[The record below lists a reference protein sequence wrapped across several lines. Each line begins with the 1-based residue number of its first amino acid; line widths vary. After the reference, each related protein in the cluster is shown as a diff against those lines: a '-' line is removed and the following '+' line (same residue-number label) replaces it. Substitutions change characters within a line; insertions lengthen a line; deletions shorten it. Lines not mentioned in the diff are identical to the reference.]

1 MGGDCKYAIL
11 PIIRHFS
18 KISYPIFRMHNQTTR
33 GIFYLCLGVFVFSL
47 QDAIIKQVSGAYP
60 LTQVVVIR
68 SLVAFPILLGLV
80 QREVGWRALFGNDLG
95 SLILRALI
103 MFMSYTAYYMAFP
116 ALPLADAVA
125 LYFTVPLF
133 VTALAGPFLG
143 EHSGWRVW
151 VAVLLGFF
159 GVMVML
165 QPGTGLF
172 EPAALLSLLS
182 ACMYGMSMLMARKL
196 GSTQPACVLS
206 FYQNAG
212 FFLGALLTA
221 FALYCLG
228 IEHASH
234 PSLAF
239 LVRNWMWIPLNDLLL
254 ISASGIVAAT
264 GMMFLT
270 SAYRLAQANRVAPFE
285 YTGILWAPLWGYVFF
300 QETPRLTTV
309 AGAAVIVMAGLLAL
323 RMAHR
328 PQQN

>member
-1 MGGDCKYAIL
+1 
-11 PIIRHFS
+11 
-18 KISYPIFRMHNQTTR
+18 MHNPTTR
-33 GIFYLCLGVFVFSL
+33 GILYLCLGVFVFSL

-68 SLVAFPILLGLV
+68 SLVAFPILLALV
-80 QREVGWRALFGNDLG
+80 MREVGWRALFGNDLG
-95 SLILRALI
+95 ALMLRALI
-103 MFMSYTAYYMAFP
+103 MFVSYTAYYMAFP
-116 ALPLADAVA
+116 AMPLADAVA

-133 VTALAGPFLG
+133 VISLAGPFLG

-151 VAVLLGFF
+151 MAVLLGFF

-182 ACMYGMSMLMARKL
+182 ACMYGVSMLMARKL
-196 GSTQPACVLS
+196 GSTQPASVLS
-206 FYQNAG
+206 FYQNVG
-212 FFLGALLTA
+212 FFVGALMTA
-221 FALYCLG
+221 LALSVLG

-234 PSLAF
+234 PSLSF
-239 LVRNWMWIPLNDLLL
+239 LVRNWMWIPLDDLLL
-254 ISASGIVAAT
+254 IGASGVVAAT

-270 SAYRLAQANRVAPFE
+270 SAYRLAQANKVAPFE

-323 RMAHR
+323 RMAHQ
-328 PQQN
+328 PNPT

>member
-1 MGGDCKYAIL
+1 
-11 PIIRHFS
+11 
-18 KISYPIFRMHNQTTR
+18 MHNPTTR
-33 GIFYLCLGVFVFSL
+33 GILYLCLGVFVFSL
-47 QDAIIKQVSGAYP
+47 QDAIIKQVSGSYP

-68 SLVAFPILLGLV
+68 SLVAFPILLALV
-80 QREVGWRALFGNDLG
+80 MREVGWRALFGNDLG
-95 SLILRALI
+95 ALMLRALI
-103 MFMSYTAYYMAFP
+103 MFVSYTAYYMAFP

-133 VTALAGPFLG
+133 VIALAGPFLG

-151 VAVLLGFF
+151 AAVLLGFM

-182 ACMYGMSMLMARKL
+182 ACMYGVSMLIARKL
-196 GSTQPACVLS
+196 GSTQPASVLS
-206 FYQNAG
+206 FYQNVG
-212 FFLGALLTA
+212 FFVGALMTA
-221 FALYCLG
+221 LALSVLG

-239 LVRNWMWIPLNDLLL
+239 LVRNWMLIPLDDLLL
-254 ISASGIVAAT
+254 IGASGVVAAT

-270 SAYRLAQANRVAPFE
+270 SAYRLAQANKVAPFE

-323 RMAHR
+323 RMAHQ
-328 PQQN
+328 PNPT

>member
-1 MGGDCKYAIL
+1 
-11 PIIRHFS
+11 
-18 KISYPIFRMHNQTTR
+18 MHNKTTR

-68 SLVAFPILLGLV
+68 SLVAFPILLALV

-103 MFMSYTAYYMAFP
+103 MFVSYTAYYMAFP

-182 ACMYGMSMLMARKL
+182 AFMYGTSMLMARKL
-196 GSTQPACVLS
+196 GSTQPASVLS

-212 FFLGALLTA
+212 FFMGALMTA
-221 FALYCLG
+221 FALHVFG

-239 LVRNWMWIPLNDLLL
+239 LVRSWMWIPFDDLLL
-254 ISASGIVAAT
+254 ICASGIVAAT

-323 RMAHR
+323 RMAHQSHR
-328 PQQN
+328 HKLL

>member
-1 MGGDCKYAIL
+1 
-11 PIIRHFS
+11 
-18 KISYPIFRMHNQTTR
+18 MHNPTTR
-33 GIFYLCLGVFVFSL
+33 GILYLCLGVFVFSL
-47 QDAIIKQVSGAYP
+47 QDAIIKQVSGSYP

-68 SLVAFPILLGLV
+68 SLVAFPILLALV
-80 QREVGWRALFGNDLG
+80 MREVGWRALFGNDLG
-95 SLILRALI
+95 ALMLRALI
-103 MFMSYTAYYMAFP
+103 MFVSYTAYYMAFP

-133 VTALAGPFLG
+133 VIALAGPFLG

-151 VAVLLGFF
+151 AAVLLGFM

-182 ACMYGMSMLMARKL
+182 ACMYGVSMLMARKL
-196 GSTQPACVLS
+196 GSTQPASVLS
-206 FYQNAG
+206 FYQNVG
-212 FFLGALLTA
+212 FFVGALMTA
-221 FALYCLG
+221 LALSVLG

-239 LVRNWMWIPLNDLLL
+239 LVRNWMLIPLDDLLL
-254 ISASGIVAAT
+254 ISASGVVAAT

-270 SAYRLAQANRVAPFE
+270 SAYRLAQANKVAPFE

-323 RMAHR
+323 RMANQPKH
-328 PQQN
+328 P

>member
-1 MGGDCKYAIL
+1 
-11 PIIRHFS
+11 
-18 KISYPIFRMHNQTTR
+18 MHNPTTR
-33 GIFYLCLGVFVFSL
+33 GILYLCLGVFVFSL

-68 SLVAFPILLGLV
+68 SLVAFPILLALV
-80 QREVGWRALFGNDLG
+80 MREVGWRALFGNDLG
-95 SLILRALI
+95 ALMLRALI
-103 MFMSYTAYYMAFP
+103 MFVSYTAYYMAFP
-116 ALPLADAVA
+116 AMPLADAVA

-133 VTALAGPFLG
+133 VISLAGPFLG

-151 VAVLLGFF
+151 MAVLLGFF

-182 ACMYGMSMLMARKL
+182 ACMYGVSMLMARKL
-196 GSTQPACVLS
+196 GSTQPASVLS
-206 FYQNAG
+206 FYQNVG
-212 FFLGALLTA
+212 FFVGALMTA
-221 FALYCLG
+221 LALSVLG

-234 PSLAF
+234 PSLSF
-239 LVRNWMWIPLNDLLL
+239 LVRNWMWIPFDDLLL
-254 ISASGIVAAT
+254 IGASGVVAAT

-270 SAYRLAQANRVAPFE
+270 SAYRLAQANKVAPFE

-323 RMAHR
+323 RMANQPKH
-328 PQQN
+328 P

>member
-1 MGGDCKYAIL
+1 
-11 PIIRHFS
+11 
-18 KISYPIFRMHNQTTR
+18 MHNPTTR
-33 GIFYLCLGVFVFSL
+33 GILYLCLGVFVFSL

-68 SLVAFPILLGLV
+68 SLVASPILLALV
-80 QREVGWRALFGNDLG
+80 MREVGWRALFGNDLG
-95 SLILRALI
+95 ALMLRALI
-103 MFMSYTAYYMAFP
+103 MFVSYTAYYMAFP
-116 ALPLADAVA
+116 AMPLADAVA

-133 VTALAGPFLG
+133 VISLAGPFLG

-151 VAVLLGFF
+151 MAVLLGFF

-182 ACMYGMSMLMARKL
+182 ACMYGVSMLMARKL
-196 GSTQPACVLS
+196 GSTQPASVLS
-206 FYQNAG
+206 FYQNVG
-212 FFLGALLTA
+212 FFVGALMTA
-221 FALYCLG
+221 LALSVLG

-234 PSLAF
+234 PSLSF
-239 LVRNWMWIPLNDLLL
+239 LVRNWMWIPFDDLLL
-254 ISASGIVAAT
+254 IGASGVVAAT

-270 SAYRLAQANRVAPFE
+270 SAYRLAQANKVAPFE

-323 RMAHR
+323 RMAHQ
-328 PQQN
+328 PNPK

>member
-1 MGGDCKYAIL
+1 
-11 PIIRHFS
+11 
-18 KISYPIFRMHNQTTR
+18 MHNPTTR
-33 GIFYLCLGVFVFSL
+33 GILYLCLGVFVFSL

-68 SLVAFPILLGLV
+68 SLVAFPILLALV
-80 QREVGWRALFGNDLG
+80 MREVGWRALFGNDLG
-95 SLILRALI
+95 ALMLRALI
-103 MFMSYTAYYMAFP
+103 MFVSYTAYYMAFP
-116 ALPLADAVA
+116 AMPLADAVA

-133 VTALAGPFLG
+133 VIALAGPFLG

-151 VAVLLGFF
+151 AAVLLGFM

-182 ACMYGMSMLMARKL
+182 ACMYGISMLMARKL
-196 GSTQPACVLS
+196 GSTQPASVLS
-206 FYQNAG
+206 FYQNVG
-212 FFLGALLTA
+212 FFVGALII
-221 FALYCLG
+221 ALALSVLG
-228 IEHASH
+228 IEDASH

-239 LVRNWMWIPLNDLLL
+239 LVRNWMWIPLDDFLL
-254 ISASGIVAAT
+254 IGASGVVAAT

-270 SAYRLAQANRVAPFE
+270 SAYRLAQANKVAPFE

-309 AGAAVIVMAGLLAL
+309 AGAAVIVVAGLLAL
-323 RMAHR
+323 RMATQ
-328 PQQN
+328 PKQP

>member
-221 FALYCLG
+221 FVLYCLG

>member
-1 MGGDCKYAIL
+1 
-11 PIIRHFS
+11 
-18 KISYPIFRMHNQTTR
+18 MHNPTTR
-33 GIFYLCLGVFVFSL
+33 GILYLCLGVFVFSL

-68 SLVAFPILLGLV
+68 SLVAFPILLALV
-80 QREVGWRALFGNDLG
+80 MREVGWRALFGNDLG
-95 SLILRALI
+95 ALMLRALI
-103 MFMSYTAYYMAFP
+103 MFVSYTAYYMAFP
-116 ALPLADAVA
+116 AMPLADAVA

-133 VTALAGPFLG
+133 VISLAGPFLG

-151 VAVLLGFF
+151 MAVLLGFF

-182 ACMYGMSMLMARKL
+182 ACMYGVSMLMARKL
-196 GSTQPACVLS
+196 GSTQPASVLS
-206 FYQNAG
+206 FYQNVG
-212 FFLGALLTA
+212 FFVGALMTA
-221 FALYCLG
+221 LALSVLG

-234 PSLAF
+234 PSLSF
-239 LVRNWMWIPLNDLLL
+239 LVRNWMWIPLDDLLL
-254 ISASGIVAAT
+254 IGASGVVAAT

-270 SAYRLAQANRVAPFE
+270 SAYRLAQANKVAPFE

-323 RMAHR
+323 RMAHQ
-328 PQQN
+328 PNPK

>member
-1 MGGDCKYAIL
+1 
-11 PIIRHFS
+11 
-18 KISYPIFRMHNQTTR
+18 MHNPTTR
-33 GIFYLCLGVFVFSL
+33 GILYLCLGVFVFSL
-47 QDAIIKQVSGAYP
+47 QDAIIKQVSGSYP

-68 SLVAFPILLGLV
+68 SLVAFPILLALV
-80 QREVGWRALFGNDLG
+80 MREVGWRALFGNDLG
-95 SLILRALI
+95 ALMLRALI
-103 MFMSYTAYYMAFP
+103 MFVSYTAYYMAFP

-133 VTALAGPFLG
+133 VIALAGPFLG

-151 VAVLLGFF
+151 AAVLLGFM

-182 ACMYGMSMLMARKL
+182 ACMYGVSMLMARKL
-196 GSTQPACVLS
+196 GSTQPASVLS
-206 FYQNAG
+206 FYQNVG
-212 FFLGALLTA
+212 FFVGALMTA
-221 FALYCLG
+221 LALSVLG

-239 LVRNWMWIPLNDLLL
+239 LVRNWMLIPLDDLLL
-254 ISASGIVAAT
+254 IGASGVVAAT

-270 SAYRLAQANRVAPFE
+270 SAYRLAQANKVAPFE

-323 RMAHR
+323 RMAHQ
-328 PQQN
+328 PNPT

>member
-1 MGGDCKYAIL
+1 
-11 PIIRHFS
+11 
-18 KISYPIFRMHNQTTR
+18 MHNPTTR
-33 GIFYLCLGVFVFSL
+33 GILYLCLGVLVFSL
-47 QDAIIKQVSGAYP
+47 QDVIIKQVSGAYP

-68 SLVAFPILLGLV
+68 SLVAFPILLALV
-80 QREVGWRALFGNDLG
+80 IREVGWRALFGNDLG
-95 SLILRALI
+95 ALMLRALI
-103 MFMSYTAYYMAFP
+103 MFVSYTAYYMAFP

-133 VTALAGPFLG
+133 VIALAGPFLG

-151 VAVLLGFF
+151 AAVLLGFM

-182 ACMYGMSMLMARKL
+182 ACMYGISMLMARKL
-196 GSTQPACVLS
+196 GSTQPASVLS
-206 FYQNAG
+206 FYQNVG
-212 FFLGALLTA
+212 FFVGALITA
-221 FALYCLG
+221 LALSVLG

-239 LVRNWMWIPLNDLLL
+239 LVRNWMWIPLDDLLL
-254 ISASGIVAAT
+254 IGASGVVAAT

-270 SAYRLAQANRVAPFE
+270 SAYRLAQANKVAPFE

-300 QETPRLTTV
+300 HETPRITTV

-323 RMAHR
+323 RMAHQ
-328 PQQN
+328 PNPK

>member
-1 MGGDCKYAIL
+1 
-11 PIIRHFS
+11 
-18 KISYPIFRMHNQTTR
+18 MHNPTTR
-33 GIFYLCLGVFVFSL
+33 GILYLCLGVFVFSL
-47 QDAIIKQVSGAYP
+47 QDAIIKQVSGEYP

-68 SLVAFPILLGLV
+68 SLVAFPILLALV
-80 QREVGWRALFGNDLG
+80 MREVGWRALFGNDLG
-95 SLILRALI
+95 ALMLRALI
-103 MFMSYTAYYMAFP
+103 MFVSYTAYYMAFP

-133 VTALAGPFLG
+133 VIALAGPFLG

-151 VAVLLGFF
+151 AAVWLGFM

-182 ACMYGMSMLMARKL
+182 ACMYGVSMLMARKL
-196 GSTQPACVLS
+196 GSTQPASVLS
-206 FYQNAG
+206 FYQNVG
-212 FFLGALLTA
+212 FFVGALMTA
-221 FALYCLG
+221 LALSVLG

-234 PSLAF
+234 PSLSF
-239 LVRNWMWIPLNDLLL
+239 LVRNWMWIPLEDLLL
-254 ISASGIVAAT
+254 IGASGVVAAT

-270 SAYRLAQANRVAPFE
+270 SAYRLAQANKVAPFE

-323 RMAHR
+323 RMAHQ
-328 PQQN
+328 PNPT

>member
-1 MGGDCKYAIL
+1 
-11 PIIRHFS
+11 
-18 KISYPIFRMHNQTTR
+18 MHNPTTR
-33 GIFYLCLGVFVFSL
+33 GILYLCLGVLVFSL
-47 QDAIIKQVSGAYP
+47 QDVIIKQVSGAYP

-68 SLVAFPILLGLV
+68 SLVAFPILLALV
-80 QREVGWRALFGNDLG
+80 MREVGWRALFGNDLG
-95 SLILRALI
+95 ALMLRALI
-103 MFMSYTAYYMAFP
+103 MFVSYTAYYMAFP
-116 ALPLADAVA
+116 AMPLADAVA

-133 VTALAGPFLG
+133 VIALAGPFLG

-151 VAVLLGFF
+151 MAVLLGFF

-182 ACMYGMSMLMARKL
+182 ACMYGVSMLMARKL
-196 GSTQPACVLS
+196 GSTQPASVLS
-206 FYQNAG
+206 FYQNVG
-212 FFLGALLTA
+212 FFVGALMTA
-221 FALYCLG
+221 LALSVLG

-234 PSLAF
+234 PSLSF
-239 LVRNWMWIPLNDLLL
+239 LVRNWMWIPFDDLLL
-254 ISASGIVAAT
+254 IGASGVVAAT

-270 SAYRLAQANRVAPFE
+270 SAYRLAQANKVAPFE

-323 RMAHR
+323 RMAHQ
-328 PQQN
+328 PNPK

>member
-1 MGGDCKYAIL
+1 
-11 PIIRHFS
+11 
-18 KISYPIFRMHNQTTR
+18 MHNQTTR

-68 SLVAFPILLGLV
+68 SLVAFPILLTLV

-103 MFMSYTAYYMAFP
+103 MFISYTAYYMAFP

-182 ACMYGMSMLMARKL
+182 ACMYGTSMLMARKL
-196 GSTQPACVLS
+196 GTTQPASVLS

-212 FFLGALLTA
+212 FFMGALMTA
-221 FALYCLG
+221 FTLYLLG
-228 IEHASH
+228 IEGASH

-239 LVRNWMWIPLNDLLL
+239 LVRSWMWIPFDDLLL
-254 ISASGIVAAT
+254 IGASGIVAAT

-270 SAYRLAQANRVAPFE
+270 SAYRIAQANKVAPFE
-285 YTGILWAPLWGYVFF
+285 YTGILWAPLWGYMFF
-300 QETPRLTTV
+300 QEIPRLTTV

-323 RMAHR
+323 RMANQPHQEKR
-328 PQQN
+328 V

>member
-1 MGGDCKYAIL
+1 
-11 PIIRHFS
+11 
-18 KISYPIFRMHNQTTR
+18 MHNPTTR
-33 GIFYLCLGVFVFSL
+33 GILYLCLGVFVFSL

-68 SLVAFPILLGLV
+68 SLVAFPILLALV
-80 QREVGWRALFGNDLG
+80 MREVGWRALFGNDLG
-95 SLILRALI
+95 ALMLRALI
-103 MFMSYTAYYMAFP
+103 MFVSYTAYYMAFP
-116 ALPLADAVA
+116 AMPLADAVA

-133 VTALAGPFLG
+133 VIALAGPFLG

-151 VAVLLGFF
+151 AAVLLGFM

-182 ACMYGMSMLMARKL
+182 ACMYGISMLMARKL
-196 GSTQPACVLS
+196 GSTQPASVLS
-206 FYQNAG
+206 FYQNVG
-212 FFLGALLTA
+212 FFVGALMTA
-221 FALYCLG
+221 LALSVLG

-239 LVRNWMWIPLNDLLL
+239 LVRNWMWIPLDDLLL
-254 ISASGIVAAT
+254 IGASGVVAAT

-270 SAYRLAQANRVAPFE
+270 SAYRLAQANKVAPFE

-323 RMAHR
+323 RMAHQ
-328 PQQN
+328 PNPK

>member
-1 MGGDCKYAIL
+1 MRTIPGVLFKPYLHL
-11 PIIRHFS
+11 PD
-18 KISYPIFRMHNQTTR
+18 MHNNTAR
-33 GIFYLCLGVFVFSL
+33 GILYLCLGVFVFSL

-68 SLVAFPILLGLV
+68 SLVAFPILFTLV
-80 QREVGWRALFGNDLG
+80 QREVGWRALFGNQLG
-95 SLILRALI
+95 PLVLRALI
-103 MFMSYTAYYMAFP
+103 MFVSYSAYYMAFP

-151 VAVLLGFF
+151 AAVLLGFA

-182 ACMYGMSMLMARKL
+182 ACMYGTSMLMARKL
-196 GSTQPACVLS
+196 GATQPASVLS
-206 FYQNAG
+206 FFQNLG
-212 FFLGALLTA
+212 FFVGAVITA
-221 FALYCLG
+221 LVLRALG
-228 IEHASH
+228 IEDAAH

-239 LVRNWMWIPLNDLLL
+239 LVRGWMWIPPDDLML
-254 ISASGIVAAT
+254 IGASGVVAAT

-270 SAYRLAQANRVAPFE
+270 GAYRNAQANRVAPFE
-285 YTGILWAPLWGYVFF
+285 YTGILWAPLWGFVFF
-300 QETPRLTTV
+300 HEIPRLTTV
-309 AGAAVIVMAGLLAL
+309 AGAAVIVLAGLLAL
-323 RMAHR
+323 RMARHPEQETR
-328 PQQN
+328 T

>member
-1 MGGDCKYAIL
+1 
-11 PIIRHFS
+11 
-18 KISYPIFRMHNQTTR
+18 MHNQTTR

-68 SLVAFPILLGLV
+68 SLVAFPILLTLV
-80 QREVGWRALFGNDLG
+80 QGEVGWRALFGNDLG

-103 MFMSYTAYYMAFP
+103 MFISYTAYYMAFP

-182 ACMYGMSMLMARKL
+182 ACMYGTSMLMARKL
-196 GSTQPACVLS
+196 GTTQPASVLS

-212 FFLGALLTA
+212 FFMGALMTA
-221 FALYCLG
+221 FTLYLLG
-228 IEHASH
+228 IEDASH

-239 LVRNWMWIPLNDLLL
+239 LVRSWMWIPFDDLLL
-254 ISASGIVAAT
+254 IAASGIVAAT

-270 SAYRLAQANRVAPFE
+270 SAYRIAQANKVAPFE
-285 YTGILWAPLWGYVFF
+285 YTGILWAPLWGYMFF
-300 QETPRLTTV
+300 QEIPRLTTV

-323 RMAHR
+323 RMANQPHQEKR
-328 PQQN
+328 V

>member
-1 MGGDCKYAIL
+1 
-11 PIIRHFS
+11 
-18 KISYPIFRMHNQTTR
+18 MHNQTTR

-68 SLVAFPILLGLV
+68 SLVAFPILLALV

-103 MFMSYTAYYMAFP
+103 MFVSYTAYYMAFP

-143 EHSGWRVW
+143 ERSGWRGW

-182 ACMYGMSMLMARKL
+182 ACMYGTSMLMARKL
-196 GSTQPACVLS
+196 GSTQPASVLS

-212 FFLGALLTA
+212 FFIGAVITA
-221 FALYCLG
+221 FGLHVLSCENAAHG
-228 IEHASH
+228 
-234 PSLAF
+234 SLAF
-239 LVRNWMWIPLNDLLL
+239 LVRSWMWIPFDDLLL
-254 ISASGIVAAT
+254 IAASGIVAAT

-270 SAYRLAQANRVAPFE
+270 SAYRLAQANKVAPFE

-309 AGAAVIVMAGLLAL
+309 AGAAVIVIAGLLAL
-323 RMAHR
+323 RMAHQR
-328 PQQN
+328 RQDKRA

>member
-1 MGGDCKYAIL
+1 
-11 PIIRHFS
+11 
-18 KISYPIFRMHNQTTR
+18 MHNPTTR
-33 GIFYLCLGVFVFSL
+33 GILYLCLGVFVFSL
-47 QDAIIKQVSGAYP
+47 QDAIIKQVSGSYP

-68 SLVAFPILLGLV
+68 SLVALPILLALV
-80 QREVGWRALFGNDLG
+80 MREVGWRALFGNDLG
-95 SLILRALI
+95 ALMLRALI
-103 MFMSYTAYYMAFP
+103 MFVSYTAYYMAFP

-133 VTALAGPFLG
+133 VIALAGPFLG

-151 VAVLLGFF
+151 AAVLLGFM

-182 ACMYGMSMLMARKL
+182 ACMYGVSMLMARKL
-196 GSTQPACVLS
+196 GSTQPASVLS
-206 FYQNAG
+206 FYQNVG
-212 FFLGALLTA
+212 FFVGALMTA
-221 FALYCLG
+221 LALSVLG

-239 LVRNWMWIPLNDLLL
+239 LVRNWMLIPLDDLLL
-254 ISASGIVAAT
+254 IGASGVVAAT

-270 SAYRLAQANRVAPFE
+270 SAYRLAQANKVAPFE

-323 RMAHR
+323 RMAHQ
-328 PQQN
+328 PNPT

>member
-1 MGGDCKYAIL
+1 MAVF
-11 PIIRHFS
+11 PITQTYLI
-18 KISYPIFRMHNQTTR
+18 PPDMHNNTAR
-33 GIFYLCLGVFVFSL
+33 GILYLCLGVFVFSL

-68 SLVAFPILLGLV
+68 SLVAFPILFALV
-80 QREVGWRALFGNDLG
+80 QREVGWRALFGNQLG
-95 SLILRALI
+95 PLIARALI
-103 MFMSYTAYYMAFP
+103 MFVSYTAYYMAFP

-151 VAVLLGFF
+151 AAVLLGFA

-182 ACMYGMSMLMARKL
+182 ACMYGTSMLMARKL
-196 GSTQPACVLS
+196 GATQPASVLS
-206 FYQNAG
+206 FFQNAG
-212 FFLGALLTA
+212 FFVGAVITA
-221 FALYCLG
+221 LVLYALG
-228 IEHASH
+228 IEHAAH

-239 LVRNWMWIPLNDLLL
+239 LVRGWMWIPLTDLLL
-254 ISASGIVAAT
+254 IGACGVVAAT

-270 SAYRLAQANRVAPFE
+270 SAYRIAQANRVAPFE
-285 YTGILWAPLWGYVFF
+285 YTGILWAPLWGFMFF
-300 QETPRLTTV
+300 QEIPRATTV
-309 AGAAVIVMAGLLAL
+309 AGAAVIVLAGLLAL
-323 RMAHR
+323 RMARH
-328 PQQN
+328 PKQETQT

>member
-1 MGGDCKYAIL
+1 
-11 PIIRHFS
+11 
-18 KISYPIFRMHNQTTR
+18 
-33 GIFYLCLGVFVFSL
+33 
-47 QDAIIKQVSGAYP
+47 
-60 LTQVVVIR
+60 
-68 SLVAFPILLGLV
+68 
-80 QREVGWRALFGNDLG
+80 
-95 SLILRALI
+95 
-103 MFMSYTAYYMAFP
+103 
-116 ALPLADAVA
+116 
-125 LYFTVPLF
+125 
-133 VTALAGPFLG
+133 
-143 EHSGWRVW
+143 
-151 VAVLLGFF
+151 
-159 GVMVML
+159 ML

-212 FFLGALLTA
+212 FFIGALLTA

-239 LVRNWMWIPLNDLLL
+239 LVRGWMWIPLNDLLL
-254 ISASGIVAAT
+254 IGASGIVAAT

-309 AGAAVIVMAGLLAL
+309 AGAAVIVMAGMLAL
-323 RMAHR
+323 RMANQ
-328 PQQN
+328 PQQKLPSS

>member
-1 MGGDCKYAIL
+1 
-11 PIIRHFS
+11 
-18 KISYPIFRMHNQTTR
+18 MHNPTTR
-33 GIFYLCLGVFVFSL
+33 GILYLCLGVLVFSL
-47 QDAIIKQVSGAYP
+47 QDVIIKQVSGAYP

-68 SLVAFPILLGLV
+68 SLVAFPILLALV
-80 QREVGWRALFGNDLG
+80 MREVGWRALFGNDLG
-95 SLILRALI
+95 ALMLRALI
-103 MFMSYTAYYMAFP
+103 MFVSYTAYYMAFP
-116 ALPLADAVA
+116 AMPLADAVA

-133 VTALAGPFLG
+133 VIALAGPFLG

-151 VAVLLGFF
+151 MAVLLGFF

-182 ACMYGMSMLMARKL
+182 ACMYGVSMLMARKL
-196 GSTQPACVLS
+196 GSTQPASVLS
-206 FYQNAG
+206 FYQNVG
-212 FFLGALLTA
+212 FFVGAVMTA
-221 FALYCLG
+221 LALSVLG

-234 PSLAF
+234 PSLSF
-239 LVRNWMWIPLNDLLL
+239 LVRNWMWIPFDDLLL
-254 ISASGIVAAT
+254 IGASGVVAAT

-270 SAYRLAQANRVAPFE
+270 SAYRLAQANKVAPFE

-323 RMAHR
+323 RMAHHPNR
-328 PQQN
+328 P